1 MDRPSIQLGERYR
14 FETPEQI
21 DVSYVIAGLGTRFI
35 AALIDTF
42 IIGFA
47 SLIVELPG
55 TFGLWFLVKL
65 ILSLSNRTAGDA
77 VIVWVLAGSTLLSF
91 FIIAG
96 YYVCFEAFWNGQ
108 TPGKRWLGIRV
119 IREGGYPLNFSTS
132 LIRNL
137 VRLID
142 FLPSYYIIGIIVVF
156 IDAKSRRLGDLAA
169 GTLVVKEHKD
179 ISLATLERETRF
191 PDNLVLDSTAEPR
204 LPIRDAGRLD
214 GDDRRLLRD
223 YLQRCST
230 LPPETSSRI
239 AGSLARAF
247 SLKLHHDLADES
259 PERFLIRLAQ
269 TIDADDDQQSRYSGF
284 QNH

>member
-35 AALIDTF
+35 AALIDTL
-42 IIGFA
+42 IIGFV
-47 SLIVELPG
+47 SLIIELPG

-65 ILSLSNRTAGDA
+65 ILSLSKRSSGDG
-77 VIVWVLAGSTLLSF
+77 IIIWVLAGSSLLSF
-91 FIIAG
+91 FVIAG
-96 YYVCFEAFWNGQ
+96 YYVFFEAFWNGQ

-142 FLPSYYIIGIIVVF
+142 FLPSYYIVGIIVMF

-179 ISLATLERETRF
+179 ISLDTLESETRLS
-191 PDNLVLDSTAEPR
+191 DNLLLDATADPR
-204 LPIRDAGRLD
+204 LPIRDARRLD

-223 YLQRCST
+223 FLQRCST
-230 LPPETSSRI
+230 LPPETRSRI

-247 SLKLHHDLADES
+247 ALKLYHDLADET
-259 PERFLIRLAQ
+259 PEQFLIRLAR
-269 TIDADDDQQSRYSGF
+269 TIDSDDEQEGRYSGF
-284 QNH
+284 QKH